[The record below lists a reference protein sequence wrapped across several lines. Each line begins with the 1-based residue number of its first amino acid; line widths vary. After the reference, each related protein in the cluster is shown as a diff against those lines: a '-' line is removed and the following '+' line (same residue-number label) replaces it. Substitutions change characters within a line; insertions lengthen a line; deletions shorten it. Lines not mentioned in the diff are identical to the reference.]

1 MKVYICVAGRAHGWP
16 EAGVPDRAHHQ
27 AGGVGPPLPR
37 LPAPGPQAEI
47 RPDEGGPAATA
58 AAGGAARATT
68 ATATATSATEDQLSG
83 SGQLSGGRTRHC
95 FFVTYGIAR
104 AILLFI
110 IFKTLIITVFGSV
123 LSVCIR
129 GPSRSVFGI
138 RTQILK
144 QHLKIFKFYI
154 VL

>member
-68 ATATATSATEDQLSG
+68 ATATEDQLSG
-83 SGQLSGGRTRHC
+83 SGQLTGGRTRHC
-95 FFVTYGIAR
+95 FLQQFSSLSLSLGLTLSSVQCGFIAFR
-104 AILLFI
+104 LCGYPD
-110 IFKTLIITVFGSV
+110 T
-123 LSVCIR
+123 R
-129 GPSRSVFGI
+129 GPN
-138 RTQILK
+138 
-144 QHLKIFKFYI
+144 
-154 VL
+154 